1 MPTAIRTTH
10 TGSLPRPSELVELL
24 IERDNGEVLD
34 AARFDAL
41 VTSAVDDV
49 VKRQRDIG
57 LSVVNDGEM
66 SKMTYATYLRYRVSG
81 FAVVPRPP
89 LATRPADALKYP
101 MWWEQARKGWLEI
114 PYVALE
120 CRGPLTIADATPLE
134 TDLRNLR
141 AAAVKAGATDL
152 FMTAA
157 SPGIIADYIPNTYYK
172 NHEEYLAALVGVQRP
187 EYEAIVD
194 AGFMLQLDCPDLSAP
209 AADGESDAERD
220 ARKMLAIEAINAAT
234 ARIDPQRMRMHLCW
248 GNAEAP
254 HESDLPLGAVL
265 PLALKARPGTV
276 LFEGGNPRHE
286 HEWTYFR
293 DHAIPEDK
301 IIAPGIIDNT
311 TTFIEHP
318 ELVAQRIERYTQY
331 LGNDRVM
338 AGVDCGFG
346 TWAVL
351 KFDPAIAFA
360 KMRSLVEGAAIASA
374 RS

>member
-1 MPTAIRTTH
+1 
-10 TGSLPRPSELVELL
+10 L
-24 IERDNGEVLD
+24 
-34 AARFDAL
+34 
-41 VTSAVDDV
+41 
-49 VKRQRDIG
+49 G
-57 LSVVNDGEM
+57 LAVVNDGEM
-66 SKMTYATYLRYRVSG
+66 SKMTYATYLRFRVSG
-81 FAVVPRPP
+81 FGVVARPTE
-89 LATRPADALKYP
+89 LPASPEARKYP
-101 MWWEQARKGWLEI
+101 MWWAESRKTWLET

-120 CRGPLTIADATPLE
+120 CQGPLTITDTTLLQ

-141 AAAVKAGATDL
+141 AAAEKAGATEL

-157 SPGIIADYIPNTYYK
+157 SPGIIAAYIPNSYYK
-172 NHEEYLAALVGVQRP
+172 NREEYLAALVEVQRP

-194 AGFMLQLDCPDLSAP
+194 AGFTLQLDCPDLSSP
-209 AADGESDAERD
+209 SADGETDAERD
-220 ARKMLAIEAINAAT
+220 ARKMLAIEAINSAT
-234 ARIDPQRMRMHLCW
+234 QRIDPQKMRLHLCW
-248 GNAEAP
+248 GNSEAP
-254 HESDLPLGAVL
+254 HESDLPLSEVL

-293 DHAIPEDK
+293 DHTIPDDK

-331 LGNDRVM
+331 LGNDRVI

-351 KFDPAIAFA
+351 KFDPEVAFA